1 MRPATLAAADRPSVH
16 CAATGA
22 VGRGWTVDH
31 KGMGPIAKL
40 VAPAVLAAIALV
52 LPAAASAAAPC
63 ADGGVVPTAANLSTA
78 KQATLCLLNAERTAR
93 GMPRLTSNAQLGKAA
108 QGYSANMV
116 RQQFFDHTSPA
127 GVSLHTRVR
136 RGTTYLRGNL
146 RSWSL
151 GENIGWGSG
160 ELATPTQIVRSWM
173 NSSGHRRN
181 ILDRR
186 FRHIGIGVASGAPD
200 DVVDPSAA
208 TYTTDFGS
216 RVLS

>member
-1 MRPATLAAADRPSVH
+1 MA
-16 CAATGA
+16 
-22 VGRGWTVDH
+22 
-31 KGMGPIAKL
+31 PIATRLCPAL
-40 VAPAVLAAIALV
+40 VACIALA

-63 ADGGVVPTAANLSTA
+63 AQTGVIPSAANLAST
-78 KQATLCLLNAERTAR
+78 KQATLCLLNAERTDR
-93 GMPRLTSNAQLGKAA
+93 GLPRLTSNAQLGKAA
-108 QGYSANMV
+108 QGFSANMV

-127 GVSLHTRVR
+127 GVSLTTRVR

-160 ELATPTQIVRSWM
+160 ELATPTQIVRGWM

-186 FRHIGIGVASGAPD
+186 FRHIGIGVVSGAPD
-200 DVVDPSAA
+200 DVGGQPAA

-216 RVLS
+216 RVR

>member
-1 MRPATLAAADRPSVH
+1 MASF
-16 CAATGA
+16 
-22 VGRGWTVDH
+22 
-31 KGMGPIAKL
+31 AKL
-40 VAPAVLAAIALV
+40 AVPAALACVALA

-63 ADGGVVPTAANLSTA
+63 ADAGVIPTAANLASA

-93 GMPRLTSNAQLGKAA
+93 GLSRLTSNAQLGKAA

-127 GVSLHTRVR
+127 GVSLNTRVR

-160 ELATPTQIVRSWM
+160 ELATPTRIVRSWM
-173 NSSGHRRN
+173 ASSGHRRN
-181 ILDRR
+181 ILDRG

-200 DVVDPSAA
+200 DVVVPSAA

-216 RVLS
+216 RVVA

>member
-1 MRPATLAAADRPSVH
+1 MDER
-16 CAATGA
+16 
-22 VGRGWTVDH
+22 WTVDH
-31 KGMGPIAKL
+31 KRMASIATRL
-40 VAPAVLAAIALV
+40 CPALV
-52 LPAAASAAAPC
+52 TCFALALPAAASAAVPC
-63 ADGGVVPTAANLSTA
+63 ADAGVVPSAASLASA

-93 GMPRLTSNAQLGKAA
+93 GLPRLTSNVQLGKAA

-116 RQQFFDHTSPA
+116 RQQFFDHTTPA
-127 GVSLHTRVR
+127 GVSLKTRVR

-160 ELATPTQIVRSWM
+160 DLATPTRIVRSWM
-173 NSSGHRRN
+173 SSSGHRHN
-181 ILDRR
+181 ILDRG

-200 DVVDPSAA
+200 DAVGQAAA

-216 RVLS
+216 RVLG